1 MKHHRLPAISVMA
14 LLAAAG
20 PALAQDVA
28 ELTIESWRNDDLL
41 IWRNEILP
49 AFNDAHPD
57 INVTFAPTVSTQ
69 YNASLNAKLD
79 SGTAGDIITCRPFDL
94 SLSMFQRGQLADLT
108 DLDGM
113 DNFSDLAKV
122 AWSTDDGASTFCVP
136 MASVLHGFIYNK
148 DAFAELGLEPPTT
161 IDEFWAVA
169 DAIKEDG
176 GYIPMTIGVADE
188 WGTASMGY
196 QNIGPTYYKGEA
208 GRKAVIE
215 GTEKLTDEPWVEP
228 YRVLARWAD
237 YLGPGYSAQSYA
249 DSQNMFTLGRAAMFP
264 GGSWETAPFEGQGV
278 DFEMGA
284 FPPPRLSADEPCYV
298 TDHPDIAL
306 GMNAATKHPEAVKT
320 FLSWVASDEFAQIY
334 ATNLPGF
341 FPLADA
347 DITVDN
353 PLAQD
358 CLAMRDECETTI
370 RPFYQ
375 ILSRGDQSLEELNKV
390 VSAAVI
396 AGTETPEGAAE
407 RMQTA
412 LSDWYAPQQD

>member
-108 DLDGM
+108 DLEGM
-113 DNFSDLAKV
+113 ENFSDLAKV
-122 AWSTDDGASTFCVP
+122 AWSTDDGGSTFCVP

-148 DAFAELGLEPPTT
+148 DAFAELGLETPTT

-176 GYIPMTIGVADE
+176 SYIPMTIGVADE

-196 QNIGPTYYKGEA
+196 QNIGPTYYKGEE
-208 GRKAVIE
+208 GRLAVIE
-215 GTEKLTDEPWVEP
+215 GTEALTDDAWVDP

-264 GGSWETAPFEGQGV
+264 GGSWETAPFEGQGAF
-278 DFEMGA
+278 FEMGA

-306 GMNAATKHPEAVKT
+306 GMNAATEHPEAVKT
-320 FLSWVASDEFAQIY
+320 FLNWVASDEFAQLY

-358 CLAMRDECETTI
+358 FLAMRDECETTI

-375 ILSRGDQSLEELNKV
+375 ILSRGTPNLENELWNA
-390 VSAAVI
+390 SAAVI
-396 AGTETPEGAAE
+396 KGTETPEEAANRLQE
-407 RMQTA
+407 GLA
-412 LSDWYAPQQD
+412 SWYENQQ